1 MRCEDAIERIQTAA
15 QPGPDLTAA
24 FEHAAGCD
32 ECQSALRAVE
42 ALRLLRHEPQP
53 TADERAVVRAVD
65 RALYEPARRY
75 RRGFIRGAA
84 SGVALA
90 AAVAA
95 VAFGLWQRAFDGDLA
110 GAVPQV
116 RLALNMPRDVTV
128 TLESPEPLLGAD
140 VRVELRGAVA
150 LDGYGQQR
158 ELRWSTNLD
167 RGVNELTLPVVALDA
182 MGGQVVVEVAH
193 GARRRTFLLDVRGD
207 GAG

>member
-15 QPGPDLTAA
+15 QPGADLSAA

-90 AAVAA
+90 AADVGSAHEPLELRVAA
-95 VAFGLWQRAFDGDLA
+95 PA
-110 GAVPQV
+110 GF
-116 RLALNMPRDVTV
+116 
-128 TLESPEPLLGAD
+128 
-140 VRVELRGAVA
+140 A
-150 LDGYGQQR
+150 LDGVDV
-158 ELRWSTNLD
+158 LR
-167 RGVNELTLPVVALDA
+167 
-182 MGGQVVVEVAH
+182 
-193 GARRRTFLLDVRGD
+193 
-207 GAG
+207 